1 MKQFIISLIVSL
13 IVLYLVVSFISLTPN
28 IAEWGS
34 GGRGAYLFFGALF
47 GGIAYVIHY
56 ETNNK

>member
-1 MKQFIISLIVSL
+1 MKQFIISLLVSL

-28 IAEWGS
+28 IAEWGP

-47 GGIAYVIHY
+47 GAVAYAIHDQ
-56 ETNNK
+56 NKE

>member
-1 MKQFIISLIVSL
+1 M
-13 IVLYLVVSFISLTPN
+13 YLVVSFISLTPN

-47 GGIAYVIHY
+47 GGIAYVIYY